1 MYDVM
6 IIGAGI
12 IGSFIARDLSRYNL
26 KICLLDKENDVA
38 NATTMANSAIVHTGY
53 DPEEGTL
60 KGKLNVVG
68 ARMYREICEE
78 LGADYLECG
87 ALVVACSEEEAEALK
102 ELKRKADLRGI
113 KAEILAREELLKME
127 PNLSE
132 HVIAGMD
139 VPETAVVYPWEVA
152 NFLVEDAMNNGV
164 ELRLGEDVTEIE
176 RQTDC
181 FEVVTNKGKYSAK
194 LVINSAGCNSQK
206 IANMIGDNPFEITP
220 RKGQYYVLSKLA
232 KDFVNKIIYPMPT
245 KLGKGVLAIPTTHG
259 NTLLGPN
266 SELCELDDL
275 ATSKEGLNFMNENLT
290 KIVRNVPYGEIIRSY
305 AGIRACG
312 NHNDFYI
319 DFSDKYR
326 NFIHLGAIDSPGIAS
341 APAIS
346 RYVIDELV
354 SEVIRLESKVEVV
367 PFEKHVVM
375 RKLSNE
381 ERNQYI
387 KRNPQYG
394 DVVCKCEKI
403 SYQEIVDAIHCNNGA
418 RTIKGVKK
426 RVRPGMG
433 RCQGGFCEVEV
444 AKILSKELGIPLTEV
459 QYDQDDSKLGELMK

>member
-12 IGSFIARDLSRYNL
+12 IGSFLARDLSRYNL
-26 KICLLDKENDVA
+26 KICLLDKESDVA

-60 KGKLNVVG
+60 KAKLNVVG
-68 ARMYREICEE
+68 ARMYRKICEE
-78 LGADYLECG
+78 LGAGYLECG
-87 ALVVACSEEEAEALK
+87 ALVVACSEEEVEGLK

-113 KAEILAREELLKME
+113 KAEILDREALLEME

-132 HVIAGMD
+132 HVGAGMD

-152 NFLVEDAMNNGV
+152 NYLVEDAMNNHV
-164 ELRLGEDVTEIE
+164 ELKLEEDVIAIEHQPEHFEI
-176 RQTDC
+176 T
-181 FEVVTNKGKYSAK
+181 TSKGKYEAR
-194 LVINSAGCNSQK
+194 LVINSAGCNAQK

-232 KDFVNKIIYPMPT
+232 KGFVNKIIYPTPT

-259 NTLLGPN
+259 NILLGPN

-290 KIVRNVPYGEIIRSY
+290 KIVQNVPYGEIIRSY

-312 NHNDFYI
+312 NNNDFYI
-319 DFSDKYR
+319 DFSDKYH
-326 NFIHLGAIDSPGIAS
+326 NFIHLGAIDSPGMAS

-346 RYVIDELV
+346 RYVIDEFV
-354 SEVIRLESKVEVV
+354 AEAIRLEAKTEVV
-367 PFEKHVVM
+367 PFEKHIVM
-375 RKLSNE
+375 SKLGNE
-381 ERNQYI
+381 ERNKYI
-387 KRNPQYG
+387 KKNPQYG
-394 DVVCKCEKI
+394 NIVCKCEKV
-403 SYQEIVDAIHCNNGA
+403 SYQEIVDAIHCKNGA

-459 QYDQDDSKLGELMK
+459 RYDQEDSKLGERMK